1 MKKDIN
7 FWLIQV
13 PGWLL
18 LCYLVYAQAIP
29 AFNYETG
36 VDMGTHGCGVLV
48 RFRICRP
55 GYIESLQLIVAP
67 DEIISSPPYKK
78 SLACNHGKHV
88 LHFGGGV

>member
-1 MKKDIN
+1 MKRDIN

-36 VDMGTHGCGVLV
+36 VDMGTHFGTVSHLPTWLHIYLFWASAWSV
-48 RFRICRP
+48 TR
-55 GYIESLQLIVAP
+55 QV
-67 DEIISSPPYKK
+67 KT
-78 SLACNHGKHV
+78 GKEWFWVPH
-88 LHFGGGV
+88 LG